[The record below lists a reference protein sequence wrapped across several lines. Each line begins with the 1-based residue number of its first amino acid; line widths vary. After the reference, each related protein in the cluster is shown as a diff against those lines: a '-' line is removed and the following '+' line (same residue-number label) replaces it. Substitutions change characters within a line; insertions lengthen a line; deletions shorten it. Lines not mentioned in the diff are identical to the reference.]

1 MQIIFFY
8 FIVSMLT
15 TFIILYIFYT
25 EPKVILKYP
34 KIDQPLSDL
43 YVDDKNICYRYKTKE
58 IHCQCNK

>member
-1 MQIIFFY
+1 
-8 FIVSMLT
+8 MLT